1 MIITDIVRRGE
12 SELYK
17 VYIDDE
23 LIYLLQAEI
32 IVKNKLKKGQEIDK
46 QTFDEIFNQSQM
58 LTCKNQAINYV
69 AKCLKTQKQV
79 ELYLKQKG
87 YSEFAIKNAVKT
99 LIDYGYVNDK
109 YFAEC
114 FVKSK
119 QNAKGINYIKN
130 ALKQK
135 GVKTEIINE
144 VTKDFKSNN
153 EELLNIAKKYLKNKT
168 IDNSIRQKLCRHL
181 FSKGFNF
188 DEINK
193 VVNIV
198 LKDEYNDWN

>member
-1 MIITDIVRRGE
+1 MIITDLARRGE

-17 VYIDDE
+17 VYVDDE
-23 LIYLLQAEI
+23 FVCLMQAET

-46 QTFDEIFNQSQM
+46 QTFDEIFNQSQI

-69 AKCLKTQKQV
+69 SKCLKTQKQV
-79 ELYLKQKG
+79 EIYLKQKG
-87 YSEFAIKNAVKT
+87 YTDVAIKNAVT
-99 LIDYGYVNDK
+99 LLLDYGYINDK
-109 YFAEC
+109 YYAQC

-119 QNAKGINYIKN
+119 QNTKGINYIKN

-135 GVKTEIINE
+135 GVKNNIIEE
-144 VTKDFKSNN
+144 VTKDYKANDD
-153 EELLNIAKKYLKNKT
+153 ELLMLAKKYLKNKT
-168 IDNSIRQKLCRHL
+168 IDNTTRQKLCRHL

-193 VVNIV
+193 IVNKV
-198 LKDEYNDWN
+198 LKDEGNDWN

>member
-1 MIITDIVRRGE
+1 MIITDLARRGE

-17 VYIDDE
+17 VYVDDE
-23 LIYLLQAEI
+23 FVCLMQAET

-46 QTFDEIFNQSQM
+46 QTFDNVFNQSQI

-79 ELYLKQKG
+79 EIYLKQKG
-87 YSEFAIKNAVKT
+87 YTDVAIKNAVT
-99 LIDYGYVNDK
+99 LLLDYGYLNDK
-109 YFAEC
+109 YYAEC

-119 QNAKGINYIKN
+119 QNTKGINYIKN

-135 GVKTEIINE
+135 GINANIIDD
-144 VTKDFKSNN
+144 VTKDYKANE
-153 EELLNIAKKYLKNKT
+153 EELLKIAEKYLKNKKMDQN
-168 IDNSIRQKLCRHL
+168 IKQKLFRHL
-181 FSKGFNF
+181 IGKGFNF

-193 VVNIV
+193 TINKV
-198 LKDEYNDWN
+198 LKGVYNDWD